1 MPEAGRYKKLTIFWL
16 TCFAATMAGVWT
28 LDVLLRLEVFASL
41 VTSDEMIAFPRHF
54 AGLALTE
61 LELALCVTA
70 LASLAGAVVTRIFR
84 SLDLEAEVISLLTAA
99 LALLMVLT
107 DMAPAWPSL
116 GLAAWSAPAVAAGLG
131 VWVCTRVWLRRHHA
145 GPWSFLQV
153 FGVAVYPSLIVGLA
167 TAIIIEA
174 LKTGSVAV
182 AELTLIPVTLV
193 LALVCM
199 RPRPSLARSGVQ
211 AAPLVLSVVAIVWF
225 CLHSASYGRSASR
238 LSPTPVADRPAVV
251 LIVLDTV
258 RADHL
263 ARYGYWRD
271 TMPSL
276 ERWAEAGVVAERAV
290 AAAGWTSPSHAS
302 ILTGK
307 TVSSHGV
314 HFSRTQFRTS
324 PLPGLDWLPALLAD
338 EGYHCLAVT
347 ANNFALPATDV
358 GFHRILSPHHRRFNS
373 TLGSL
378 ADRAFPLL
386 QRVSEDLGWRV
397 AYVDAEGIK
406 RIVMRSLPRTDR
418 PVFLFVNM
426 LDAHSPYN
434 PPPQA
439 LESLGVKPKHVVSR
453 HSSHRRISREWARLP
468 EGKSESLNDLYDAEL
483 RWMDMQLAELL
494 PWLIER
500 LGEDCVVIVT
510 SDHGEELGERGYIGH
525 ERGLAQSLLHVP
537 LFIRGPELRAG
548 SIQETM
554 TLRRLFDF
562 MLLYGK
568 GQKPAVSYLAARDE
582 PGILAERYTSR
593 EGVTSGVP
601 SMSRPWVAEFSGK
614 YKGTGPSRHGW
625 QVLDLERS
633 RFRDGELESDPAI
646 AKDLRESID
655 SYWESHRDRRLGTG
669 TAERVD
675 PQELE
680 KLRALGYLQ

>member
-1 MPEAGRYKKLTIFWL
+1 MPEAGRHRKLTIFGF
-16 TCFAATMAGVWT
+16 TCFAATTAGILT
-28 LDVLLRLEVFASL
+28 LDVLLRLEVMTSL
-41 VTSDEMIAFPRHF
+41 FTSDEMIAFPRHF
-54 AGLALTE
+54 VGLASTD

-70 LASLAGAVVTRIFR
+70 SACLAGAVVTRIFC
-84 SLDLEAEVISLLTAA
+84 SLDLEAEVIALLTAA

-116 GLAAWSAPAVAAGLG
+116 GLAAWSVPAVAAGLG
-131 VWVCTRVWLRRHHA
+131 VWICTRVWLRRRQP

-153 FGVAVYPSLIVGLA
+153 FGVSVYPNLIVGLT
-167 TAIIIEA
+167 TAVIVGV
-174 LKTGSVAV
+174 LQTGGVAV
-182 AELTLIPVTLV
+182 AKMALIPVTLV
-193 LALVCM
+193 LALVCL
-199 RPRPSLARSGVQ
+199 RPHPSPARAAAQ
-211 AAPLVLSVVAIVWF
+211 AAPLVLSVVAAGWF
-225 CLHSASYGRSASR
+225 CFHSAGYGRSASR
-238 LSPTPVADRPAVV
+238 LSATTGAGRPPVV

-271 TMPSL
+271 TMPAL
-276 ERWAEAGVVAERAV
+276 EQWAETGLVAERAV

-314 HFSRTQFRTS
+314 HFSRHQFRTS
-324 PLPGLDWLPALLAD
+324 PRPGLDWLPALLAD
-338 EGYHCLAVT
+338 EGYYCLAVT
-347 ANNFALPATDV
+347 ANDLALPTTDV
-358 GFHRILSPHHRRFNS
+358 GFHRILNPHHHRFNS

-378 ADRAFPLL
+378 ADRAFPFL
-386 QRVSEDLGWRV
+386 QRLSEDLGWRV

-439 LESLGVKPKHVVSR
+439 LESLGVKPKPVVSR
-453 HSSHRRISREWARLP
+453 NSSHRRISREWPWLP
-468 EGKSESLNDLYDAEL
+468 QGKSESLNDLYDAEL

-494 PWLIER
+494 PWLVEH

-510 SDHGEELGERGYIGH
+510 SDHGEELGEQGYIGH

-537 LFIRGPELRAG
+537 LFVRGPELRAG
-548 SIQETM
+548 LIQETL

-568 GQKPAVSYLAARDE
+568 GQKPDPSSLTARDE
-582 PGILAERYTSR
+582 SGIIAERYTSG
-593 EGVTSGVP
+593 EGVNSGEP

-614 YKGTGPSRHGW
+614 HKGIGPSRYGW
-625 QVLDLERS
+625 QALDLERS
-633 RFRDGELESDPAI
+633 RFRDGEFESDPAV
-646 AKDLRESID
+646 AKGLRESID
-655 SYWESHRDRRLGTG
+655 SYWESHRDRRFGTG
-669 TAERVD
+669 TAEPVD